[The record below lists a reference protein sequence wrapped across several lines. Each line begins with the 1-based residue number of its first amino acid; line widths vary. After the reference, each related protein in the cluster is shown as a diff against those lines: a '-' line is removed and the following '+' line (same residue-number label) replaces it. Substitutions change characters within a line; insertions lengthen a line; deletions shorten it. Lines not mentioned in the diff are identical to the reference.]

1 MEGHSKAH
9 KNISANHLS
18 DGGLV
23 PRIHKELSKLNSKQ
37 TNNPVKNQANDLN
50 REVTKG
56 DIMKG
61 KQAREKLLTTVSN
74 QENADQP
81 Q

>member
-1 MEGHSKAH
+1 MTQFWMKGHSKAH

-50 REVTKG
+50 
-56 DIMKG
+56 
-61 KQAREKLLTTVSN
+61 
-74 QENADQP
+74 
-81 Q
+81 

>member
-1 MEGHSKAH
+1 MKGHSKGH

-37 TNNPVKNQANDLN
+37 TNSPGKKQANELN
-50 REVTKG
+50 QEVTKG
-56 DIMKG
+56 YIMKG
-61 KQAREKLLTTVSN
+61 KQAREKLLTTVIN
-74 QENADQP
+74 QENTDQP